1 MNNEDKIMYKMTL
14 ALYLVFTSVF
24 PASAYAGESQ
34 DLVAIQ
40 QKWAIANYELKDDA
54 QIEAFTQL
62 SEQSALFVKNYP
74 NLAQTHIWNGIVLA
88 SFAGAKGGL
97 GALGLAKEAKTSLEQ
112 ALSIDGTALDGS
124 AYASLATL
132 YSKVPGWPI
141 GFGDDDK
148 AEKLFKQALAF
159 NLEGIDTN
167 YLYGEYLYDE
177 GDYKEAKARLLVAQ
191 AAGIRD
197 TRAKA
202 DEYRQQAISQ
212 LLAKVN
218 KKLKR

>member
-1 MNNEDKIMYKMTL
+1 MYKFTL
-14 ALYLVFTSVF
+14 AFYLILTSVF
-24 PASAYAGESQ
+24 ATAVHADEAQ
-34 DLVAIQ
+34 DLTDIQ
-40 QKWAIANYELKDDA
+40 QKWAIANYELEDDA
-54 QIEAFTQL
+54 QIDAFTQL

-74 NLAQTHIWNGIVLA
+74 GSAKTHIWNGIVLA

-97 GALGLAKEAKTSLEQ
+97 GALGLAKEAKASLEN
-112 ALSIDGTALDGS
+112 ALSIDGTALNGS

-177 GDYKEAKARLLVAQ
+177 GDYKEARARLLVAQ

-202 DEYRQQAISQ
+202 DKYRQQAISQ
-212 LLAKVN
+212 LLEKVD

>member
-1 MNNEDKIMYKMTL
+1 MYKFTL
-14 ALYLVFTSVF
+14 AFYLVLTTVF
-24 PASAYAGESQ
+24 ATAVHADETQ
-34 DLVAIQ
+34 DLTSIQ
-40 QKWAIANYELKDDA
+40 QKWAIANYELEDDA
-54 QIEAFTQL
+54 QIDAFTQL

-74 NLAQTHIWNGIVLA
+74 SSAQTHIWNGIVLA

-97 GALGLAKEAKTSLEQ
+97 GALGLAKEAKTSLEN
-112 ALSIDGTALDGS
+112 ALSIDGTALNGS

-177 GDYKEAKARLLVAQ
+177 GDYKQAKARLLVAQ

-212 LLAKVN
+212 LLVKVD

>member
-1 MNNEDKIMYKMTL
+1 MYKFIL
-14 ALYLVFTSVF
+14 AFYLVLTTVF
-24 PASAYAGESQ
+24 ATAVHADEIQ
-34 DLVAIQ
+34 DLTSIQ
-40 QKWAIANYELKDDA
+40 QKWATANYELEDDA
-54 QIEAFTQL
+54 QIDAFTQL

-74 NLAQTHIWNGIVLA
+74 NSAQTHIWNGIVLA

-97 GALGLAKEAKTSLEQ
+97 GALGLAKEAKASLEN
-112 ALSIDGTALDGS
+112 ALSIDGSALNGS

-177 GDYKEAKARLLVAQ
+177 GDYKQAKARLLVAQ

-202 DEYRQQAISQ
+202 DKYRQQAISQ
-212 LLAKVN
+212 LLVKVD

>member
-1 MNNEDKIMYKMTL
+1 MYKFTL
-14 ALYLVFTSVF
+14 AFYLVLTTVF
-24 PASAYAGESQ
+24 ATAVHADETQ
-34 DLVAIQ
+34 DLTSIQ
-40 QKWAIANYELKDDA
+40 QKWAIANYELEDDA
-54 QIEAFTQL
+54 QIDAFTQL

-74 NLAQTHIWNGIVLA
+74 NSAQTHIWNGIVLA

-97 GALGLAKEAKTSLEQ
+97 GALGLAKEAKTSLEN
-112 ALSIDGTALDGS
+112 ALSIDGTALNGS

-177 GDYKEAKARLLVAQ
+177 GDYKQAKARLLVAQ

-212 LLAKVN
+212 LLVKVD

>member
-1 MNNEDKIMYKMTL
+1 MYKFTL
-14 ALYLVFTSVF
+14 AFYLILTAIFTTVVQ
-24 PASAYAGESQ
+24 ADEAQ
-34 DLVAIQ
+34 DLISIQ
-40 QKWAIANYELKDDA
+40 QKWAIANYELEDDA
-54 QIEAFTQL
+54 QIDAFTQL
-62 SEQSALFVKNYP
+62 SEQSALFVENYP
-74 NLAQTHIWNGIVLA
+74 NSAQPHIWNGIVLA

-97 GALGLAKEAKTSLEQ
+97 GALGLAKEAKASLEN
-112 ALSIDGTALDGS
+112 ALSIDGAALNGS

-159 NLEGIDTN
+159 NLKGIDTN
-167 YLYGEYLYDE
+167 YLYGEYLYGE
-177 GDYKEAKARLLVAQ
+177 GDYKQAKARLLVAQ

-212 LLAKVN
+212 LLVKVD

>member
-1 MNNEDKIMYKMTL
+1 MYKFIL
-14 ALYLVFTSVF
+14 AFYLVLTTVF
-24 PASAYAGESQ
+24 ATAVHADETQ
-34 DLVAIQ
+34 DLTSIQ
-40 QKWAIANYELKDDA
+40 QKWATANYELEDDA
-54 QIEAFTQL
+54 QIDAFTQL

-74 NLAQTHIWNGIVLA
+74 NSAQAHIWNGIVLA

-97 GALGLAKEAKTSLEQ
+97 GALGLAKEAKKSLEN
-112 ALSIDGTALDGS
+112 ALSIDGTALNGS

-141 GFGDDDK
+141 GFGDDNK

-177 GDYKEAKARLLVAQ
+177 GDYKQAKARLLVAQ

-212 LLAKVN
+212 LLVKVD

>member
-1 MNNEDKIMYKMTL
+1 MYKFTL
-14 ALYLVFTSVF
+14 AFYLILTSVF
-24 PASAYAGESQ
+24 ATAVHADEAQ
-34 DLVAIQ
+34 DLTDIQ
-40 QKWAIANYELKDDA
+40 QKWATANYELEDDA
-54 QIEAFTQL
+54 QIDAFTQL

-74 NLAQTHIWNGIVLA
+74 NSAQTHIWNGIVLA

-97 GALGLAKEAKTSLEQ
+97 GALGLAKEAKTSLEN
-112 ALSIDGTALDGS
+112 ALSIDGTALNGS

-177 GDYKEAKARLLVAQ
+177 GDYKQAKARLLVAQ

-212 LLAKVN
+212 LLVKVD
-218 KKLKR
+218 KKLKN

>member
-1 MNNEDKIMYKMTL
+1 MYKITL
-14 ALYLVFTSVF
+14 VLGFILSSVF
-24 PASAYAGESQ
+24 SCAIFAGETD

-40 QKWAIANYELKDDA
+40 QQWAVANYELENEA
-54 QIEAFTQL
+54 QIEAFTKL
-62 SEQSALFVKNYP
+62 SKQSAVSVKNYP
-74 NLAQTHIWNGIVLA
+74 KLAQTHSWNGIVLA

-97 GALGLAKEAKTSLEQ
+97 GALGLAKEAKASLEN
-112 ALSIDGTALDGS
+112 ALKIDGAALGGS

-167 YLYGEYLYDE
+167 YLYGEFLYDK
-177 GDYKEAKARLLVAQ
+177 GDYKEAKVRLLVAQ

-197 TRAKA
+197 TRLKA

-212 LLAKVN
+212 LLAKVE

>member
-1 MNNEDKIMYKMTL
+1 MYKFIL
-14 ALYLVFTSVF
+14 AFYLVLTTVF
-24 PASAYAGESQ
+24 ATAVHADETQ
-34 DLVAIQ
+34 DLTSIQ
-40 QKWAIANYELKDDA
+40 QKWATANYELEDDA
-54 QIEAFTQL
+54 QIDAFTQL

-74 NLAQTHIWNGIVLA
+74 NSAQTHIWNGIVLA

-97 GALGLAKEAKTSLEQ
+97 GALGLAKEAKTSLEN
-112 ALSIDGTALDGS
+112 ALSIDGTALNGS

-141 GFGDDDK
+141 GFGDDNK

-177 GDYKEAKARLLVAQ
+177 GDYKQAKARLLVAQ

-202 DEYRQQAISQ
+202 DKYRQQAISQ
-212 LLAKVN
+212 LLVKVD

>member
-1 MNNEDKIMYKMTL
+1 MYKFIL
-14 ALYLVFTSVF
+14 AFYLVLTTVF
-24 PASAYAGESQ
+24 ATAVHADETQ
-34 DLVAIQ
+34 DLTSIQ
-40 QKWAIANYELKDDA
+40 QKWAIANYELEDDA
-54 QIEAFTQL
+54 QIDAFTQL

-74 NLAQTHIWNGIVLA
+74 NSAQTHIWNGIVLA

-97 GALGLAKEAKTSLEQ
+97 GALGLAKEAKTSLEN
-112 ALSIDGTALDGS
+112 ALSIDGSALNGS

-177 GDYKEAKARLLVAQ
+177 GDYKQAKARLLVAQ

-212 LLAKVN
+212 LLVKVD

>member
-1 MNNEDKIMYKMTL
+1 MYKFTL
-14 ALYLVFTSVF
+14 AFYLILTSVF
-24 PASAYAGESQ
+24 ATAVHADEAQ
-34 DLVAIQ
+34 DLTDIQ
-40 QKWAIANYELKDDA
+40 QKWAIANYELEDDA
-54 QIEAFTQL
+54 QIDAFTQL

-74 NLAQTHIWNGIVLA
+74 CSAQTHIWNGIVLA

-97 GALGLAKEAKTSLEQ
+97 GALGLAKEAKASLEN
-112 ALSIDGTALDGS
+112 ALSIDGTALNGS

-177 GDYKEAKARLLVAQ
+177 GDYKQAKARLLVAQ

-202 DEYRQQAISQ
+202 DKYRQQAISQ
-212 LLAKVN
+212 LLAKVD

>member
-1 MNNEDKIMYKMTL
+1 MYKFTL
-14 ALYLVFTSVF
+14 ALSLILTAVFTTAVH
-24 PASAYAGESQ
+24 ADETQ
-34 DLVAIQ
+34 DLTSIQ
-40 QKWAIANYELKDDA
+40 QKWAIANYELEDDA
-54 QIEAFTQL
+54 QIDAFKQL

-74 NLAQTHIWNGIVLA
+74 GSAQTHIWNGIVLA

-97 GALGLAKEAKTSLEQ
+97 GALGLAKEAKASLEN
-112 ALSIDGTALDGS
+112 ALSIDGTALNGS

-177 GDYKEAKARLLVAQ
+177 GDYKEARARLLVAQ

-202 DEYRQQAISQ
+202 DKYRQQAISQ
-212 LLAKVN
+212 LLIKVD

>member
-1 MNNEDKIMYKMTL
+1 MYKFTL
-14 ALYLVFTSVF
+14 AFYLVLTTVF
-24 PASAYAGESQ
+24 ATAVHADETQ
-34 DLVAIQ
+34 DLTSIQ
-40 QKWAIANYELKDDA
+40 QKWAIANYELEDDA
-54 QIEAFTQL
+54 QIDAFTQL

-74 NLAQTHIWNGIVLA
+74 NSAQTHIWNGIVLA

-97 GALGLAKEAKTSLEQ
+97 GALGLAKEAKTSLEN
-112 ALSIDGTALDGS
+112 ALSIDGSALNGS

-177 GDYKEAKARLLVAQ
+177 GDYKQAKARLLVAQ

-212 LLAKVN
+212 LLVKVD

>member
-1 MNNEDKIMYKMTL
+1 MYKFTL
-14 ALYLVFTSVF
+14 AFYLVLTTVF
-24 PASAYAGESQ
+24 ATAVHADETQ
-34 DLVAIQ
+34 DLTSIQ
-40 QKWAIANYELKDDA
+40 QNWAIANYELEDDA
-54 QIEAFTQL
+54 QIDAFTQL

-74 NLAQTHIWNGIVLA
+74 NSAQTHIWNGIVLA

-97 GALGLAKEAKTSLEQ
+97 GALGLAKEAKTSLEN
-112 ALSIDGTALDGS
+112 ALSIDGTALNGS

-177 GDYKEAKARLLVAQ
+177 GDYKQAKARLLVAQ

-212 LLAKVN
+212 LLVKVD

>member
-1 MNNEDKIMYKMTL
+1 MYKLTF
-14 ALYLVFTSVF
+14 AVYLILTSVF
-24 PASAYAGESQ
+24 SSVVFADEAQE
-34 DLVAIQ
+34 LAII
-40 QKWAIANYELKDDA
+40 QKQWAVANYELEDKA
-54 QIEAFTQL
+54 QLDAFTKL

-74 NLAQTHIWNGIVLA
+74 NSAQTHIWHGIVLA

-97 GALGLAKEAKTSLEQ
+97 GALGLAKEAKASLEQ
-112 ALSIDGTALDGS
+112 ALEIDGTSLGGS

-148 AEKLFKQALAF
+148 AAKLFKQGLAF
-159 NLEGIDTN
+159 NADGIDTN

-191 AAGIRD
+191 AAGIRE
-197 TRAKA
+197 TRPKA
-202 DEYRQQAISQ
+202 DKYRQQAISQ
-212 LLAKVN
+212 LLVKVE

>member
-1 MNNEDKIMYKMTL
+1 MYKFTL
-14 ALYLVFTSVF
+14 AFYLVLTTVF
-24 PASAYAGESQ
+24 ATAVHADETQ
-34 DLVAIQ
+34 DLTSIQ
-40 QKWAIANYELKDDA
+40 QNWAIANYELEDDA
-54 QIEAFTQL
+54 QIDAFTQL

-74 NLAQTHIWNGIVLA
+74 NSAQTHIWNGIVLA

-97 GALGLAKEAKTSLEQ
+97 GALGLAKEAKTSLEN
-112 ALSIDGTALDGS
+112 ALSIDGSALNGS

-177 GDYKEAKARLLVAQ
+177 GDYKQAKARLLVAQ

-212 LLAKVN
+212 LLVKVD